1 MVAISNTE
9 PRDPA
14 RIRIW
19 KSFSRVV
26 VNLRISEKISG
37 IVGLKAL
44 VMTLLL
50 IMSIQTVRLQTEY
63 RHALATS
70 TTNAID
76 IGRVNAL
83 IYAIVMESRG
93 IYMSTE
99 PGKVRQ
105 YADDLLRRNRELAGV
120 IAEWEKTAD
129 FTDQAQFPA
138 FKQRIL
144 QFIDFRSELARR
156 ATEIS
161 PAAGRAW
168 GDNDANRSLR
178 TVLNDDIE
186 AFARQLDARA
196 LLVAELADRSKM
208 ASWYLALLGL
218 CGLLLTVLNVVV
230 VRRSVITPLADI
242 AQATDSIAAG
252 NTDIAIPYVMQS
264 DEIGHLARAVR
275 NFRDATDRNRK
286 LEQLEIGTARQR
298 DTALGQRDR
307 MHDKYLE
314 TKWRLAAALNNMAQG
329 LVMID
334 ARGKVLITNR
344 QYRTIYQLP
353 PHIFGPDTTLRD
365 TLAYRAENG
374 MFVGDIDKF
383 VAVILDRV
391 AEGKPFVTEVAVPD
405 GRLIRISEQPMDG
418 GGWVATH
425 EDFTEQRRA
434 GRILERTERFLVTVL
449 ENVPVAIVAKDAR
462 TQRYT
467 FVNKAAEKFLGL
479 PRAQIIGK
487 SVRDLFPAETAGIIE
502 RQDSD
507 LLAGNQESIIV
518 SRTVTTPNNGQ
529 RKVVVRRI
537 RVAGQAGESH
547 MLLNIIEDRTDQA
560 NIADVAAWSTAGSD

>member
-1 MVAISNTE
+1 MYASGLQIDRDHDGRHPVYRTAQPCQDQNLEIIFSHSRQSSHLGE
-9 PRDPA
+9 DFRDRRAAGPRDDIAGGDVDPDDFSDEA
-14 RIRIW
+14 R
-19 KSFSRVV
+19 
-26 VNLRISEKISG
+26 
-37 IVGLKAL
+37 
-44 VMTLLL
+44 
-50 IMSIQTVRLQTEY
+50 
-63 RHALATS
+63 
-70 TTNAID
+70 
-76 IGRVNAL
+76 
-83 IYAIVMESRG
+83 
-93 IYMSTE
+93 
-99 PGKVRQ
+99 
-105 YADDLLRRNRELAGV
+105 
-120 IAEWEKTAD
+120 
-129 FTDQAQFPA
+129 FPA
-138 FKQRIL
+138 FRQRIL

-178 TVLNDDIE
+178 TALNDDIE
-186 AFARQLDARA
+186 AFAGQLDGRA
-196 LLVAELADRSKM
+196 LLVAELADRSKI

-218 CGLLLTVLNVVV
+218 CGLLLTALNVVV

-252 NTDIAIPYVMQS
+252 NTDIAVPHVMQS

-275 NFRDATDRNRK
+275 NFRDAADRNRE

-314 TKWRLAAALNNMAQG
+314 TKWRLAGALNNMPQG

-334 ARGKVLITNR
+334 ARGKVLMTNR
-344 QYRTIYQLP
+344 QYRTMYRLP
-353 PHIFGPDTTLRD
+353 PHIMGPDTTLRD
-365 TLAYRAENG
+365 LVAYRAENDL
-374 MFVGDIDKF
+374 FVGDIDKY
-383 VAVILDRV
+383 VGVILERV
-391 AEGKPFVTEVAVPD
+391 ALGKPFATEIALPD
-405 GRLIRISEQPMDG
+405 GRVIRISEQPMDG

-487 SVRDLFPAETAGIIE
+487 SVRDLFPAETAGMIE
-502 RQDSD
+502 REDRD
-507 LLAGNQESIIV
+507 LMAGSQESV
-518 SRTVTTPNNGQ
+518 VVTRTVSTPNNGQ
-529 RKVVVRRI
+529 RKVLVRRI
-537 RVAGQAGESH
+537 RIAGQAGESH
-547 MLLNIIEDRTDQA
+547 MLLNIIEDMTDQA
-560 NIADVAAWSTAGSD
+560 NLADVAA

>member
-1 MVAISNTE
+1 MPATLHTE
-9 PRDPA
+9 PLDPA
-14 RIRIW
+14 MISRIW
-19 KSFSRVV
+19 KSLRDHAP
-26 VNLRISEKISG
+26 NLRISEKISG

-44 VMTLLL
+44 VMTLLVV
-50 IMSIQTVRLQTEY
+50 MSIQTVRLQGEY
-63 RHALATS
+63 RRALAAS
-70 TTNAID
+70 ATNAID
-76 IGRVNAL
+76 IGRINAL

-93 IYMSTE
+93 IYMSTD
-99 PGKVRQ
+99 PATVSR
-105 YADDLLRRNRELAGV
+105 YADELLKRNRELAGV
-120 IAEWEKTAD
+120 IAEWENTGD
-129 FTDQAQFPA
+129 FKDEAQFPA

-144 QFIDFRSELARR
+144 QFIDFRNELVRR
-156 ATEIS
+156 ATLIS
-161 PAAGRAW
+161 PASGREW

-178 TVLNDDIE
+178 IALNTDIE
-186 AFARQLDARA
+186 AFAKQLDDRA
-196 LLVAELADRSKM
+196 LHVAELADRSQM

-218 CGLLLTVLNVVV
+218 CGILLTALNVIV
-230 VRRSVITPLADI
+230 VRRSVIAPLSDI

-252 NTDIAIPYVMQS
+252 KTDIAIPHVMLW

-275 NFRDATDRNRK
+275 NFRDATDRNLK
-286 LEQLEIGTARQR
+286 LEQLEIGTALQR
-298 DTALGQRDR
+298 DMALGQRDR
-307 MHDKYLE
+307 MQEKYLE

-344 QYRTIYQLP
+344 RYRTMYKLP
-353 PHIFGPDTTLRD
+353 AHIMGPDTTLRD
-365 TLAYRAENG
+365 TLAYRAEHG

-391 AEGKPFVTEVAVPD
+391 ARGKPFVTEIAVPD

-479 PRAQIIGK
+479 PRARIIGR
-487 SVRDLFPAETAGIIE
+487 SVRDLFPAETADMIE

-507 LLAGNQESIIV
+507 LLAGNQESIV
-518 SRTVTTPNNGQ
+518 VTRTVTTPNNGQ
-529 RKVVVRRI
+529 RNVVVRRI
-537 RVAGQAGESH
+537 RIAGQVGESH
-547 MLLNIIEDRTDQA
+547 VLLNIIEDRTDQTA
-560 NIADVAAWSTAGSD
+560 AADAAA

>member
-1 MVAISNTE
+1 MAAIPNTE
-9 PRDPA
+9 PRNPA

-19 KSFSRVV
+19 KSLSRVV
-26 VNLRISEKISG
+26 ANLRISEKISG
-37 IVGLKAL
+37 IVGLL
-44 VMTLLL
+44 VLVTTLLMV
-50 IMSIQTVRLQTEY
+50 MSIQTVRLQTEY
-63 RHALATS
+63 RGALAS
-70 TTNAID
+70 SATTAIN

-99 PGKVRQ
+99 PDKVKR
-105 YADDLLRRNRELAGV
+105 YADELLRRSRELAGV
-120 IAEWEKTAD
+120 IAEWEKSAD
-129 FTDQAQFPA
+129 VSDEAQFPA
-138 FKQRIL
+138 FEQRIL

-178 TVLNDDIE
+178 IALNDDIE
-186 AFARQLDARA
+186 AFARQLDGRA

-218 CGLLLTVLNVVV
+218 CGLLLTALNVVV

-252 NTDIAIPYVMQS
+252 NTDIAIPHVMQS

-275 NFRDATDRNRK
+275 NFRDAADRNRE

-307 MHDKYLE
+307 LNDKYLE

-334 ARGKVLITNR
+334 SRGKVLMTNR
-344 QYRTIYQLP
+344 QYRTMYQLP
-353 PHIFGPDTTLRD
+353 PHIIGPGTTLRD

-374 MFVGDIDKF
+374 LFVGDIDKF

-391 AEGKPFVTEVAVPD
+391 AQGKPFVTEVVQPD

-418 GGWVATH
+418 GGWVSTH
-425 EDFTEQRRA
+425 EDFTEQQRA

-462 TQRYT
+462 TLRYT

-479 PRAQIIGK
+479 PRVQIIGK
-487 SVRDLFPAETAGIIE
+487 SVRDLFPAETAERIE

-507 LLAGNQESIIV
+507 LLAGNQESIV
-518 SRTVTTPNNGQ
+518 VTRMVTTPNNGK
-529 RKVVVRRI
+529 RKVMVRRI
-537 RVAGQAGESH
+537 HITGHAGEPH
-547 MLLNIIEDRTDQA
+547 MLLNMIEDMTDQA
-560 NIADVAAWSTAGSD
+560 NIADVAA